1 MKKWF
6 IVLLVIIGLYIVGC
20 AADEE
25 VSSLNE
31 YDMVYLEEKN
41 DCQDLM

>member
-6 IVLLVIIGLYIVGC
+6 IILLIVLSLYMVGC
-20 AADEE
+20 SNEE
-25 VSSLNE
+25 DLSSLSE

-41 DCQDLM
+41 DCQACI